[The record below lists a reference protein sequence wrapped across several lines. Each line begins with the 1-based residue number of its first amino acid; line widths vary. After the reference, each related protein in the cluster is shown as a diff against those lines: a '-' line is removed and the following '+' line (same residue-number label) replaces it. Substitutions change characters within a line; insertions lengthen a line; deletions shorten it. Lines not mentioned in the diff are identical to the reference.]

1 MQRPSLMAWPG
12 SWLTSVIRSLVCVA
26 DSTSIVKVQYGDLV
40 PPRFLRKNG
49 VSVIWITERVHAN
62 PGYAVGRVRKCDIVE
77 TVTTC
82 RRFALSTHLRYT
94 YFNTVGA
101 HSRTCCVSRLI

>member
-40 PPRFLRKNG
+40 PPPIFAQKWG
-49 VSVIWITERVHAN
+49 VSHLDNRTRS
-62 PGYAVGRVRKCDIVE
+62 RK
-77 TVTTC
+77 
-82 RRFALSTHLRYT
+82 
-94 YFNTVGA
+94 
-101 HSRTCCVSRLI
+101 SRLRSRPGP